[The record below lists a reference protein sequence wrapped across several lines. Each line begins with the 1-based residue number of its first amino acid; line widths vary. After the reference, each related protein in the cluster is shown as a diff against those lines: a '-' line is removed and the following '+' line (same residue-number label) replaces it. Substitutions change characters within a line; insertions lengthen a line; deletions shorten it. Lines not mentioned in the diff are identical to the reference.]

1 MGIRSLL
8 RKVFGR
14 DREAEHDAVT
24 STPSVPP
31 QAERTVPQDEPP
43 KTAPTPE
50 EVAAELVAAS
60 FDQPKPTIPPART
73 DSPKPP
79 ADTTADAPAT
89 EAPADAAAGP
99 AAEEAPADAATKE
112 APEEAPADKPA
123 AAQEAGS
130 AAAPE
135 EAAPAAEPAATG
147 SPEPVTAPQDAEAK
161 DAEAK
166 DAPGADSPA
175 TSGKTQDAQ
184 AAEAAPH
191 SDQAAEAEALEDAPA
206 GTDDTRT
213 ADAEPAAAEPV
224 AAEPADAEPADA
236 EPAAAERVATEP
248 VAAEPVAAEPV
259 QDETPAT
266 EPAAETA
273 TTTPGTAPAE
283 DATAQED
290 SAPQDAD
297 APAGDGTRQD
307 ATAQAEATAQEKLT
321 APQDADAQED
331 ATGRD
336 ADAPAADGAP
346 AVALRDVKRTAPEG
360 VVEAY
365 KAAGAVLRKRGLQGA
380 RATVYLVLDRS
391 GSMRPYYKDGSAQR
405 LGEQALALAAHLD
418 ENATVPVVFFS
429 TEIDGTGDLT
439 LDNAEGRIDTLH
451 AGLGRMGRTN
461 YDRAVREV
469 LAHHERA
476 HPDRPALVIFQTD
489 GAPESKTA
497 ATQALAEAAATGRPV
512 FWQFV
517 AFGEEDGKAFDYL
530 RKLDVDN
537 AAFFHAGPTPGAIP
551 HARLY
556 RELLASWPV

>member
-43 KTAPTPE
+43 ATAPTPE

-60 FDQPKPTIPPART
+60 FDAPKPTIPPART
-73 DSPKPP
+73 DSPKS
-79 ADTTADAPAT
+79 
-89 EAPADAAAGP
+89 PADAAAGATAEEAP
-99 AAEEAPADAATKE
+99 ASAAAEEAPEKAPAEKPATAEEAPEKTLAEKPAASEPESESASTPEAPAPAVELTAAEPTEPVTAPADAAESTSQPE
-112 APEEAPADKPA
+112 PAAEPAPHAERAAQDEAPAAEATEPA
-123 AAQEAGS
+123 ATTDTAPQDADAQDAPGADS
-130 AAAPE
+130 AATADTAQDAPADE
-135 EAAPAAEPAATG
+135 PAPHAEQDAPAGTDGTRTTDTEPEATEPAQDEAPAAEPAAGTG
-147 SPEPVTAPQDAEAK
+147 TTTPETAPQDA
-161 DAEAK
+161 DAQ
-166 DAPGADSPA
+166 DAPGADS
-175 TSGKTQDAQ
+175 
-184 AAEAAPH
+184 AA
-191 SDQAAEAEALEDAPA
+191 
-206 GTDDTRT
+206 
-213 ADAEPAAAEPV
+213 ADA
-224 AAEPADAEPADA
+224 
-236 EPAAAERVATEP
+236 R
-248 VAAEPVAAEPV
+248 
-259 QDETPAT
+259 
-266 EPAAETA
+266 
-273 TTTPGTAPAE
+273 TTQAE
-283 DATAQED
+283 DSTL
-290 SAPQDAD
+290 
-297 APAGDGTRQD
+297 RQD
-307 ATAQAEATAQEKLT
+307 ATAQAEDSTPQQDVTAQ
-321 APQDADAQED
+321 
-331 ATGRD
+331 
-336 ADAPAADGAP
+336 AADGAP
-346 AVALRDVKRTAPEG
+346 AVALRQVKGAAPEG
-360 VVEAY
+360 VIEAY

-517 AFGEEDGKAFDYL
+517 AFGDEDGKAFDYL

-537 AAFFHAGPTPGAIP
+537 AAFFHAGPTPGDIP
-551 HARLY
+551 HARFY
-556 RELLASWPV
+556 RELLASWSG